1 MRNCAKVG
9 SDIVKKFAKDS
20 GIVDDDTAGIL
31 EGVADGVKNQ
41 AEADRDAS
49 VTDRLKMASKSSCK
63 NYALNGL
70 IHTCM

>member
-1 MRNCAKVG
+1 MRSCAKVG

-20 GIVDDDTAGIL
+20 GIVDDDTAGIM

-49 VTDRLKMASKSSCK
+49 VTDRLKMASKSSC
-63 NYALNGL
+63 
-70 IHTCM
+70 